1 MCTVAGSD
9 PVACLTNVHSLTNV
23 VLASARTSVQ
33 PAGGATSSV
42 AVAASRGDEGDELV
56 AGQHSSRHGRRDRGG
71 SPGGHGTDRA
81 EGRVDHVRLREV
93 VIPQVQL
100 EGLALAE
107 LPAETRGGDV
117 GARGIEDRNRGDRQ
131 VGDAMS
137 CRVDEANAAV
147 RQQPRCQA
155 RLERPRPGPA
165 TDAAVDGEEVL
176 GIVGAERDR
185 LGAERRRAPLAV
197 GMALPVGIARGTG
210 GQPDALVSLP
220 LDDQAAGVDAGGR
233 RAGPNRSRR
242 VGLLRAQRAEQEGRG
257 CVRLVAG
264 VASGHEEAHSCRE
277 SGEPQERQQRR
288 MPGVC
293 RALRRPQ
300 FFVDRHVS

>member
-1 MCTVAGSD
+1 MAGSTK
-9 PVACLTNVHSLTNV
+9 PTPPSG
-23 VLASARTSVQ
+23 S
-33 PAGGATSSV
+33 
-42 AVAASRGDEGDELV
+42 SRGVKLV
-56 AGQHSSRHGRRDRGG
+56 SR
-71 SPGGHGTDRA
+71 
-81 EGRVDHVRLREV
+81 
-93 VIPQVQL
+93 
-100 EGLALAE
+100 
-107 LPAETRGGDV
+107 
-117 GARGIEDRNRGDRQ
+117 RQ
-131 VGDAMS
+131 AQ
-137 CRVDEANAAV
+137 R
-147 RQQPRCQA
+147 
-155 RLERPRPGPA
+155 PA

-233 RAGPNRSRR
+233 RAGPNRSA
-242 VGLLRAQRAEQEGRG
+242 GGSALLRAQRAEQEGRG

-288 MPGVC
+288 MPGDMPGASKAAV
-293 RALRRPQ
+293 LR
-300 FFVDRHVS
+300 